1 MNLLI
6 DLDGTLTDPKKGI
19 TACIQ
24 HALRSL
30 GYNVPEEAT
39 LIRYIGPPLK
49 EAFRELLPIDK
60 HSEVDLAIEKYR
72 ERFTDIGMFENSV
85 YPGIAEALES
95 LRSRGARLLVA
106 TSKPRVFA
114 ERILEHFEL
123 SHYFEKI
130 YGSELDGTRTNKAH
144 LISFILSSSS
154 LNPAHTTMVGDRLH
168 DAMGAIANGVKPVGV
183 LWGYGGRE
191 ELLGAGVVKLLEA
204 PRDLGSLALTNVS
217 ASGG

>member
-1 MNLLI
+1 MNVLI

-30 GYNVPEEAT
+30 GYNVPEEAA

-49 EAFRELLPIDK
+49 EAFRELLPEDK

-72 ERFTDIGMFENSV
+72 ERFTAIGMFENSV
-85 YPGIAEALES
+85 YPGIPEALKL
-95 LRSRGARLLVA
+95 LRSREARLFVA

-114 ERILEHFEL
+114 ERILDHFEL
-123 SHYFEKI
+123 SHYFGKI

-144 LISFILSSSS
+144 LINYILSDS
-154 LNPAHTTMVGDRLH
+154 LLDPAHTTMVGDRLH
-168 DAMGAIANGVKPVGV
+168 DALGAIANGVKPVGV
-183 LWGYGGRE
+183 LWGYGSRE
-191 ELLGAGVVKLLEA
+191 ELLGAGVDALLEA
-204 PRDLGSLALTNVS
+204 PRELGSLALANAQ
-217 ASGG
+217 ASSG

>member
-1 MNLLI
+1 
-6 DLDGTLTDPKKGI
+6 
-19 TACIQ
+19 
-24 HALRSL
+24 
-30 GYNVPEEAT
+30 
-39 LIRYIGPPLK
+39 
-49 EAFRELLPIDK
+49 
-60 HSEVDLAIEKYR
+60 
-72 ERFTDIGMFENSV
+72 
-85 YPGIAEALES
+85 
-95 LRSRGARLLVA
+95 LVA

>member
-1 MNLLI
+1 MNVLI

-85 YPGIAEALES
+85 YPGIAEALKS

>member
-1 MNLLI
+1 MNVLI

>member
-1 MNLLI
+1 MNVLI

-30 GYNVPEEAT
+30 GYSVPEEAA

-49 EAFRELLPIDK
+49 EAFRELLPLDK
-60 HSEVDLAIEKYR
+60 HYEVDLAIEKYR
-72 ERFTDIGMFENSV
+72 ERFTAIGMFENAM
-85 YPGIAEALES
+85 YPGIPEALES
-95 LRSRGARLLVA
+95 LRSRGARLFVA

-114 ERILEHFEL
+114 ERILDHFEL

-144 LISFILSSSS
+144 LISYILSDS
-154 LNPAHTTMVGDRLH
+154 LLDSAHTTMVGDRLH
-168 DAMGAIANGVKPVGV
+168 DAMGAMANGVRPVGV

-191 ELLGAGVVKLLEA
+191 ELLSAGVDTLIEV
-204 PRDLGSLALTNVS
+204 PRELGCLALANAP
-217 ASGG
+217 ASSG

>member
-1 MNLLI
+1 MNVLI

-30 GYNVPEEAT
+30 GYNVPEEAA

-49 EAFRELLPIDK
+49 EAFRELLPLDK

-72 ERFTDIGMFENSV
+72 ERFTAVGMFENSV